1 MALTGDFSGLQRLI
15 AAVRPLA
22 SNVAMQSIAKAM
34 AAEVTTQIDLGFR
47 ESRSPDG
54 VAWAPLVLRKGK
66 PLLDT
71 GTHLRSSISVD
82 GNAGSINASVGFEYA
97 HVHQYGATIT
107 AKGKALAIPFGNAR
121 TVSKVGK
128 GQKVLGIVHGKYF
141 LGKQS
146 TGNQGAHRIGYR
158 VKNLLFVQRV
168 SIPAR
173 PFFPT
178 PGTVP
183 SKWVRPLEDAT
194 AEAVSQILGTLKAAE

>member
-107 AKGKALAIPFGNAR
+107 AKGKALAIPFGQA
-121 TVSKVGK
+121 GK
-128 GQKVLGIVHGKYF
+128 GARAGRDEHGRF
-141 LGKQS
+141 LKKDPSKPFRAGLKAK
-146 TGNQGAHRIGYR
+146 TM
-158 VKNLLFVQRV
+158 LFVQRV
-168 SIPAR
+168 TIPAR